1 MQSKKFETVDQYI
14 SHFPDDIQ
22 EILQNMRKAIKQAAP
37 KAEEIIS
44 YNMPAYK
51 LNGVLVYC
59 AAAKNHI
66 GFYPTAS
73 PVIAFKKELEKY
85 PHSKGA
91 IQLPLDKK
99 IPAALI
105 KDIVKFKVLENQ
117 EKAKKK
123 K

>member
-22 EILQNMRKAIKQAAP
+22 EILQNMRKVIRQAAP
-37 KAEEIIS
+37 KAEELIS

-51 LNGVLVYC
+51 LNGVLVYF

-73 PVIAFKKELEKY
+73 PVLAFKKALEKY
-85 PHSKGA
+85 PPSKGD
-91 IQLPLDKK
+91 IQFPVDK
-99 IPAALI
+99 
-105 KDIVKFKVLENQ
+105 
-117 EKAKKK
+117 
-123 K
+123 